1 MNTREKKYLFI
12 DGAYLRNQ
20 FERFAKF
27 WFEGNGEIDY
37 AAIVNTLMA
46 DKCFYYDCLDDML
59 RPDEAQKD
67 FEERVA
73 TQKGIF
79 NKISRVPRAH
89 VRYGTL
95 KGASNKRRRQKE
107 VDILIAVDMMSHAA
121 RKNMGEAIL
130 LAGDMDFAPLVESLV
145 DLGLAVTVIADTLTV
160 ANELTWAADTFHALT
175 IMDYHAFASR
185 PLKYK
190 YPLPDVTPNGSPP
203 DGGLLKK
210 GHLGDDMCVLY
221 LADSDHI
228 IYVQSFQGGQSLR
241 VRFNDLE
248 KLERFCESQ
257 YGKLQWD

>member
-1 MNTREKKYLFI
+1 MNTREKRYLFI

-20 FERFAKF
+20 FERFANL
-27 WFEGNGEIDY
+27 WFEGNEEIDY
-37 AAIVNTLMA
+37 AAIVNLLMVN
-46 DKCFYYDCLDDML
+46 KCFYYDCLDDMQ
-59 RPDEAQKD
+59 RSGEAQKD

-73 TQKGIF
+73 IQKGIF

-121 RKNMGEAIL
+121 RKNMDEAIL
-130 LAGDMDFAPLVESLV
+130 LAGDMDFTPVVESLV
-145 DLGLAVTVIADTLTV
+145 DLGLTVTVIADAKTV
-160 ANELTWAADTFHALT
+160 ASELTWAADAFHELT
-175 IMDYHAFASR
+175 ISFYHAFASR
-185 PLKYK
+185 PLKQK
-190 YPLPDVTPNGSPP
+190 YPLPEATPNGSPP
-203 DGGLLKK
+203 DGGVLKK
-210 GHLGDDMCVLY
+210 GHLGDDMCVLF

-248 KLERFCESQ
+248 KLELFCEAE